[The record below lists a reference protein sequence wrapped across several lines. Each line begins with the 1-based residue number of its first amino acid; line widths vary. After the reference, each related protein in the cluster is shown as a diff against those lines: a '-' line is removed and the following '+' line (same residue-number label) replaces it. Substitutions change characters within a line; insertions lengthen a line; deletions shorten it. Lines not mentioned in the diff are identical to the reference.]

1 MNTLIGQFGLKFL
14 KTAKTDHLLSICN
27 MKHYVSK
34 AMLEQKINRLR
45 QEISVFEIQHM
56 KSANPKLKNV
66 VHIKQLRNHLYD
78 LKEQLLIRTNQTIL
92 KNGRK

>member
-1 MNTLIGQFGLKFL
+1 
-14 KTAKTDHLLSICN
+14 

-45 QEISVFEIQHM
+45 QEISVFEIRHLQ
-56 KSANPKLKNV
+56 SVNPKIKYVL
-66 VHIKQLRNHLYD
+66 HIKQLRNQLYD
-78 LKEQLLIRTNQTIL
+78 MKEQLLIRTNQTIL